1 MPSNRGV
8 IAKNQISFRSISRMS
23 GSITKNL
30 APSSMLGA
38 WTATLIDAVRA
49 TGLQLYM
56 KS

>member
-1 MPSNRGV
+1 
-8 IAKNQISFRSISRMS
+8 MS
-23 GSITKNL
+23 GSITKNP